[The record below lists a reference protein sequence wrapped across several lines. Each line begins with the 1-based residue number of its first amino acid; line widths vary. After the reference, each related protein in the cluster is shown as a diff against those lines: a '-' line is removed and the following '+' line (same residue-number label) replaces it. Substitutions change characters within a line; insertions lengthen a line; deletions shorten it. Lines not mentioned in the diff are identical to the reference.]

1 METLDFAVVDDEP
14 DSPVYSD
21 VKAQRDDRNDPEYE
35 EVFVKSFKDAVDKIE
50 EDNLFNENGFNV
62 CLLDIDG
69 VIFED
74 NMVKLPVVSHLSN
87 PKITESCQNA
97 YNKLITV
104 SNGNV
109 VISTNRSDR
118 ETVIF
123 NSQNVLKQVKKL
135 VNSND
140 AKIPIFTNLFKQK
153 PGMTV
158 EDISKVNNE
167 HSVGNWSE
175 TQIIKPKID
184 ALVHYIGKLATEREY
199 QAFNLSCIEDWS
211 IVSLNRKDFLLYV
224 TEQLKQQYGIK
235 IEGIKNY
242 VVKR

>member
-1 METLDFAVVDDEP
+1 METLNKTFEEEI
-14 DSPVYSD
+14 DSSEFSED
-21 VKAQRDDRNDPEYE
+21 MQQRGERDNPKYE
-35 EVFVKSFKDAVDKIE
+35 EVYVKSFKDAVDKIE
-50 EDNLFNENGFNV
+50 RDNIFKEDQFNT

-74 NMVKLPVVSHLSN
+74 NMVKLPVVSHFSN
-87 PKITESCQNA
+87 PRITEDCRSS
-97 YNKLITV
+97 YNKLITL

-135 VNSND
+135 VNSNET
-140 AKIPIFTNLFKQK
+140 KIPIFTNLFKQR

-158 EDISKVNNE
+158 EDIAQLQQGES
-167 HSVGNWSE
+167 WSE
-175 TQIIKPKID
+175 TEIIKPKID
-184 ALVHYIGKLATEREY
+184 ALVHYLGKLATEREY
-199 QAFNLSCIEDWS
+199 NTFRLTCIEDWS

-224 TEQLKQQYGIK
+224 TNQLKQQYGIE
-235 IEGIKNY
+235 IERIINY